1 MSEKKARKLRFLAQ
15 HPRCCFCAG
24 DKPAAEP
31 DHVPGRVFFRER
43 HWPVGYEF
51 PACVECNRATRLD
64 EQAVALLARIY
75 PDAETEEAQ
84 REIVKLMGEVRN
96 NHPGLFEEMNP
107 SIRQYRYA
115 RARYGLVPPAGQ
127 PVTALP
133 VLSVSGRLVNDAI
146 ANVSRKLFCAL
157 FYKHVEQILT
167 HAGGIGYRWYSNLT
181 AQEIP
186 KEIAPIVPGMPVL
199 ERNAKPLND
208 QFFYRWGVTD
218 TKRMAAFLV
227 TFNLSFAILGVV
239 TQDANS
245 IPIPQGSR
253 ILMPYTRGA

>member
-1 MSEKKARKLRFLAQ
+1 M
-15 HPRCCFCAG
+15 
-24 DKPAAEP
+24 
-31 DHVPGRVFFRER
+31 PGRVFFRGR
-43 HWPVGYEF
+43 HWPIGYEF

-64 EQAVALLARIY
+64 EQAVALLARMY
-75 PDAETEEAQ
+75 PDAETEEAR

-107 SIRQYRYA
+107 SIREYRDA
-115 RARYGLVPPAGQ
+115 RARYGLSPPPGQ

-146 ANVSRKLFCAL
+146 GNFSRKLFCAL
-157 FYKHVEQILT
+157 FYKHANQILG
-167 HAGGIGYRWYSNLT
+167 HAGGIGYRWYSNVT
-181 AQEIP
+181 AREIP
-186 KEIAPIVPGMPVL
+186 KDIASIVPGMPIL
-199 ERNAKPLND
+199 ERNAKPLGD

-218 TKRMAAFLV
+218 TKRMGAFLV

-245 IPIPQGSR
+245 IPVPPESR
-253 ILMPYTRGA
+253 ILKPYSRLPQHAAGPLP